1 MNPYGLTIAVPRGA
15 LLDDTLDLLDDLGVD
30 TSEVRTN
37 DRKLRAFNARTGDV
51 LWEFPTNSGIIASPS
66 SFMVDGTQYIAV
78 QSGFGIDS
86 RAMQARFNGL
96 FPGEYPP
103 VPEGGAVWLFA
114 VK

>member
-1 MNPYGLTIAVPRGA
+1 MTTAGGLVFSG
-15 LLDDTLDLLDDLGVD
+15 G
-30 TSEVRTN
+30 TN

-66 SFMVDGTQYIAV
+66 SFMVDGTQYVAV